1 MDAVVQWG
9 SPTAAFTVQEGTDER
24 GAMEAP
30 GNTECHVCVSS
41 VRPMSP
47 GAPMESW
54 SEVRRGVQ
62 CVQIMHL
69 MVYGLLNITRILQM
83 L

>member
-1 MDAVVQWG
+1 MDAVVQRG
-9 SPTAAFTVQEGTDER
+9 SPTAAFTVQEGTEER

-47 GAPMESW
+47 MGSW